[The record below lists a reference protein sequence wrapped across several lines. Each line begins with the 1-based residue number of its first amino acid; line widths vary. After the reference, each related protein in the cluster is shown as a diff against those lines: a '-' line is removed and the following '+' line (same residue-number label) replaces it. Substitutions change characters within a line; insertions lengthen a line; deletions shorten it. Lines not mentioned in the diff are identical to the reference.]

1 MDDRKINSL
10 VVEKMEMHL
19 AQLEVL
25 KLTELYKLAKKYQ
38 IPYYGQMKKKEL
50 IFAILRAQAE
60 EGGLLFME
68 GVLEVLP
75 EGFGFLRPINYL
87 PSAEDIYISAS
98 QIRKFD
104 LRSGDLVSGKCRPP
118 KENERYFGLLH
129 VDAVNGESP
138 DTASERLHFPALTPL
153 YPEKKSFWKPLLKN
167 FQQELWIC
175 WPPSALVKGD
185 LL

>member
-1 MDDRKINSL
+1 
-10 VVEKMEMHL
+10 MEMHL